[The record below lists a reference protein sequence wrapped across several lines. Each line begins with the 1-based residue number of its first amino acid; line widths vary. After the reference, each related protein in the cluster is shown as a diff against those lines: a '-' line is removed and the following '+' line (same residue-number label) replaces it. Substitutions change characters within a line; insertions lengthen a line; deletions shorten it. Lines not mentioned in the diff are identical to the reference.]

1 MVRQVSVEVFRTP
14 EERFEQLPGYDFTP
28 HYVDIDGLRLH
39 YVDFGPPTGK
49 PVVCFH
55 GNPSWAYLYRKM
67 IGPLAGAGY
76 RVVVPD
82 YGGFGRSD
90 KPTDRRWYTFDR
102 HCELVAGLLGGL
114 NLTDATV
121 IVHDWGGPIGLRWT
135 VSHADQ
141 VGALVILN
149 TFLPT
154 GRVSQEF
161 LDWQRYAER
170 TLDIP
175 VGGVL
180 QIATATELPDDVVAA
195 YEAPFPTVESKAGV
209 AQFPL
214 LAPTDEDGPEVQE
227 FRAVRDALSRWDKP
241 TLVAFSDRDPGMR
254 FPEAGQAFCDLIP
267 TVTDQVVI
275 EGASHFLHEDKGE
288 RIAQEVLNFLGQ

>member
-1 MVRQVSVEVFRTP
+1 VAAEVFRTP
-14 EERFEQLPGYDFTP
+14 DERFEQLPGYDFTP
-28 HYVDIDGLRLH
+28 SYGDIDGLRLH

-55 GNPSWAYLYRKM
+55 GNPSWVYLYRKM
-67 IGPLAGAGY
+67 IGPLAAAGH

-82 YGGFGRSD
+82 YAGHGRSD
-90 KPTDRRWYTFDR
+90 KPTDRGWYTFNRHGELMDR
-102 HCELVAGLLGGL
+102 LLGGL

-149 TFLPT
+149 TFLPN
-154 GRVSQEF
+154 GKLSQDF
-161 LDWQRYAER
+161 LDWRRYAEQNQ
-170 TLDIP
+170 DIP
-175 VGGVL
+175 VGSVI
-180 QIATATELPDDVVAA
+180 QIATATKLPDDVVAA
-195 YEAPFPTVESKAGV
+195 YEAPFPTIESKAGV

-214 LAPTDEDGPEVQE
+214 LAPTDEDAPEVRE
-227 FRAVRDALSRWDKP
+227 FRAVTDALSRWDKP
-241 TLVAFSDRDPGMR
+241 ALVAFSDGDPGMR

-267 TVTDQVVI
+267 SVTDQVKV
-275 EGASHFLHEDKGE
+275 EGASHFLQEDKGE
-288 RIAQEVLNFLGQ
+288 HIAQEVLNFLGQ